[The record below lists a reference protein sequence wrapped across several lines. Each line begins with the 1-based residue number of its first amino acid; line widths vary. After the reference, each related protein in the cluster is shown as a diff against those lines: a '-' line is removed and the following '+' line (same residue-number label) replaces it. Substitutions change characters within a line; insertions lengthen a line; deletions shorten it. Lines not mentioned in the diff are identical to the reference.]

1 MSQIRNNTL
10 FEAAVITNLTPY
22 GIFVA
27 HQKWMLVRNSL
38 PHPVPGKAEHWT
50 SLGTKTMQGM
60 EHFKGSGVRFSLDVT
75 CASVEKQNHQRTLLF
90 IQNDSATPFKYSH
103 PSKHFTRIFIEIN
116 LGSLIFSN
124 MPLLLFKFG
133 FWSRLPINKWFF
145 PTSRLPLEGSFLW
158 MKGRDVLTVTDT
170 RTICCLISS
179 WAHTHEISVIFK
191 CIYTTQL
198 HIHQVPCAM
207 TSLHTHTHSLGALQ
221 WQILWVGS

>member
-10 FEAAVITNLTPY
+10 FEAAAITNLTPY

-38 PHPVPGKAEHWT
+38 PHPVPGKAEHWI
-50 SLGTKTMQGM
+50 SLGTKNMQWI
-60 EHFKGSGVRFSLDVT
+60 EQFKGQELGSHWMSPVPLWT
-75 CASVEKQNHQRTLLF
+75 KQNQWRALVF
-90 IQNDSATPFKYSH
+90 IQNDSATSFKYS
-103 PSKHFTRIFIEIN
+103 PYQNITQGYLIEIN

-145 PTSRLPLEGSFLW
+145 PHQQVTSWRQFSMDEGR
-158 MKGRDVLTVTDT
+158 RDVLTVTDT

-179 WAHTHEISVIFK
+179 RA
-191 CIYTTQL
+191 YTLNLMKSMWYLNSSTLHNSTSSRSLAPWSLSTQT
-198 HIHQVPCAM
+198 P
-207 TSLHTHTHSLGALQ
+207 TSSGVLQ
-221 WQILWVGS
+221 H